1 MKTLRMFAVF
11 ALVAMSLFAV
21 TADAQ
26 EISVFFG
33 TEMASTKQVKPMEL
47 FDISIV
53 VSNINDNLNAVEYS
67 LNLPANVAIVGSSYW
82 NGTGLVFDGPDGT
95 AIALGECV
103 VVADIPGYSTSITVA
118 SLQAIA
124 MDTFGQTPNTLTEY
138 TYPGTPPNPATTPRY
153 SNCSAQSVDLTA
165 VNGSLQGVTVPTEA
179 SSFSKVKSLF

>member
-21 TADAQ
+21 SADAQ

-33 TEMASTKQVKPMEL
+33 SEMASTKQIKPLEQ

-53 VSNINDNLNAVEYS
+53 VSNIDDTIGAVEYA
-67 LNLPANVAIVGSSYW
+67 LNLPANLAIVGSSYW
-82 NGTGLVFDGPDGT
+82 NGTQLVLDGPDGT

-103 VVADIPGYSTSITVA
+103 TMVNAPGFPTSITVA

-124 MDTFGQTPNTLTEY
+124 LDTFGQTAVTLTEY
-138 TYPGTPPNPATTPRY
+138 TGTPSNPGTAPRY
-153 SNCSAQSVDLTA
+153 ANCQDQLVNLSP
-165 VNGSLQGVTVPTEA
+165 VNGTLEGVTVPTSA
-179 SSFSKVKSLF
+179 SSFGKVKSLF

>member
-53 VSNINDNLNAVEYS
+53 VSNINDNMNAVEYA

-82 NGTGLVFDGPDGT
+82 NGTGLVLDGPDGT

-118 SLQAIA
+118 NLQAIA
-124 MDTFGQTPNTLTEY
+124 LDTFGQTPITLTEY
-138 TYPGTPPNPATTPRY
+138 TGTPSNPGTAPRY
-153 SNCSAQSVDLTA
+153 SNCSAQLVNLTA